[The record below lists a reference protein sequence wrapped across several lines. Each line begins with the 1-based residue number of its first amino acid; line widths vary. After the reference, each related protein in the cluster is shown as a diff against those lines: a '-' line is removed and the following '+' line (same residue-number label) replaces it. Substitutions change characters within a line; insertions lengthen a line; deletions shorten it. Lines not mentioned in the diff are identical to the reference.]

1 MGTDIINNKVTELLG
16 RFNDLPY
23 DVKISKA
30 IAHIDAQLREQ
41 PLVVLLHEMK
51 KELVKMKKTK

>member
-16 RFNDLPY
+16 RFNDLPI
-23 DVKISKA
+23 DIKIDKA
-30 IAHIDAQLREQ
+30 IEYVNAQLREQ

-51 KELVKMKKTK
+51 KELLKMKKEL